1 MIPNLLL
8 RQSNN
13 TNSDLDD
20 PRPRAKRSLVLITKG
35 LQTLANLGTL
45 GGKEPWMEPM
55 NQFINARRQEFKDFV
70 DTICAIS
77 PDRATSAIPPSYA
90 TPITILGRL
99 PITIREGFPSL
110 PYLIDQAR
118 ESARLVNLWLE
129 ARNNIEA
136 GCPMS
141 DELKRFDALCE
152 QSHQK
157 SRDRLNRTEQPRQA
171 NNSMGSNWNE
181 LKEQMERKARISS
194 PIGNAS
200 TRKPTNV
207 GSLGTKNSST
217 SSFGEVYHNQTS
229 APREVDSLA
238 PVDQSPATAAYQDEN
253 SRTAD
258 NDAQSSGDETDT
270 PPVSASTA
278 WDPSMMVHND
288 ETMSTLAIK
297 DDDEESVEVPET
309 LVGSSMY
316 SLGSNPSNRL
326 AKPPRSTGNHHHRK
340 RDKAS
345 AKSSYCLNNPPTLER
360 PSPGAGKGHSHRDRA
375 TSSGNGKSVYR
386 LKDLTT
392 NTESGGRSPAS
403 RDGAGGI
410 LRVGDFGGFF
420 KRKVKEKEDGWRP

>member
-1 MIPNLLL
+1 
-8 RQSNN
+8 
-13 TNSDLDD
+13 
-20 PRPRAKRSLVLITKG
+20 
-35 LQTLANLGTL
+35 
-45 GGKEPWMEPM
+45 MEPM
-55 NQFINARRQEFKDFV
+55 NQFINAHRQEFKDFV

-77 PDRATSAIPPSYA
+77 PDRATSAVPPSYNA
-90 TPITILGRL
+90 PITILGRL
-99 PITIREGFPSL
+99 PSTIREGFPSL

-129 ARNNIEA
+129 ARNNIET

-141 DELKRFDALCE
+141 DELKRFDTLCE

-157 SRDRLNRTEQPRQA
+157 SRDRLYRTEQPGQA
-171 NNSMGSNWNE
+171 KNSMGSNWNE
-181 LKEQMERKARISS
+181 LKEQMERNARISS
-194 PIGNAS
+194 PIGSAS
-200 TRKPTNV
+200 TQKPAIV
-207 GSLGTKNSST
+207 GSFGTKNSST

-229 APREVDSLA
+229 TPREIDSHA
-238 PVDQSPATAAYQDEN
+238 PVDQSPARAAYQHEN

-270 PPVSASTA
+270 PPISASA
-278 WDPSMMVHND
+278 VWDTSMMAHND
-288 ETMSTLAIK
+288 ETMSTLGIK

-316 SLGSNPSNRL
+316 SLGSNPSNKL
-326 AKPPRSTGNHHHRK
+326 AKPPRGTGNHHHRK
-340 RDKAS
+340 RDKTS
-345 AKSSYCLNNPPTLER
+345 AKSSYCLNNLPSLER
-360 PSPGAGKGHSHRDRA
+360 PSPGVGHGHSHRERA

-392 NTESGGRSPAS
+392 NTEPGGRSPAS

-420 KRKVKEKEDGWRP
+420 KRKVKEREDG

>member
-1 MIPNLLL
+1 
-8 RQSNN
+8 
-13 TNSDLDD
+13 
-20 PRPRAKRSLVLITKG
+20 
-35 LQTLANLGTL
+35 
-45 GGKEPWMEPM
+45 MEPM
-55 NQFINARRQEFKDFV
+55 NQFINSRRQEFKDFV

-99 PITIREGFPSL
+99 PSTIREGFPSL

-129 ARNNIEA
+129 ARNNIES

-141 DELKRFDALCE
+141 DELKRFDGLCE

-157 SRDRLNRTEQPRQA
+157 SRDRLNRTEQPGLA

-194 PIGNAS
+194 PIVNAS
-200 TRKPTNV
+200 TQIPTNV

-217 SSFGEVYHNQTS
+217 SSFGEVYHTQTS
-229 APREVDSLA
+229 A
-238 PVDQSPATAAYQDEN
+238 QSPARAYQDEN
-253 SRTAD
+253 SRTPD
-258 NDAQSSGDETDT
+258 NNAQSSGDETDT
-270 PPVSASTA
+270 PPVSASA
-278 WDPSMMVHND
+278 VWDPSLMAHND
-288 ETMSTLAIK
+288 ETMSTLAVK

-340 RDKAS
+340 RDKTP
-345 AKSSYCLNNPPTLER
+345 AKSSYCLKNPPSQER
-360 PSPGAGKGHSHRDRA
+360 PSPGVGHGHSHRERA

-392 NTESGGRSPAS
+392 NSESGGRSPVS